1 MRNMKAY
8 GQIQQL
14 KKGDIITVEPL
25 VTNLS
30 WTKGVREELVFKGW
44 FSVHPIFSKV
54 SNGATVPWV
63 AFEAYHIE
71 IVEG

>member
-14 KKGDIITVEPL
+14 KKGQVVTVEAL

-30 WTKGVREELVFKGW
+30 WTKGAREELVFKGW
-44 FSVHPIFSKV
+44 WSVHPIFSRV
-54 SNGATVPWV
+54 RDGATIPWV

-71 IVEG
+71 LV